1 MIDLLTMYS
10 YSLVA
15 IVIVAAAL
23 ALVGSQIA
31 ARQSITE
38 SLVISQASAFGV
50 SCAVALPA
58 WLAFSYRSVSTPAGV
73 ELLAATKAGLAL
85 PAVKFIIG
93 LVITALVV
101 RLCRGIMGL
110 SAHAALSVAAS
121 GGPESRNT
129 FFIGIFV
136 ALTAL
141 TFLLTAVSPALEAHV
156 VAAFFGDPT
165 FISPGEASAIAVL
178 AAIVCG
184 FMAWQWRAI
193 SCWSFELATFGAP
206 PLGARLNRSQ
216 WGFGIAVLVLLYSA
230 VVLMGLLFTLS
241 CLLIPTILIAPA
253 CRNNATFSRAIAPV
267 AILGA
272 AGGFIFSLW
281 EGSLPTTPCITLGL
295 AISGLGFTA
304 TAATI
309 RFFQRPLPSEVA
321 G

>member
-1 MIDLLTMYS
+1 MIELLAMYS
-10 YSLVA
+10 YGLVA

-23 ALVGSQIA
+23 ALVGSQVA

-58 WLAFSYRSVSTPAGV
+58 WLALSYRSVATPAGV

-101 RLCRGIMGL
+101 GLCRGILRL
-110 SAHAALSVAAS
+110 SGHSALSVAAS

-136 ALTAL
+136 VLTAL

-165 FISPGEASAIAVL
+165 FILPGEAIAIAIL

-193 SCWSFELATFGAP
+193 SRWSFELATFGEP
-206 PLGARLNRSQ
+206 PLGARVSQ
-216 WGFGIAVLVLLYSA
+216 RGFAIAVLVLLYSA

-253 CRNNATFSRAIAPV
+253 CRSNATFRRAIAPV

-272 AGGFIFSLW
+272 GGGFIFSLW

-295 AISGLGFTA
+295 AICGLSFTA